1 MCLRDSFGDKNHNMI
16 MSSQTRKQ
24 MQGPRPAP
32 LTVSRSSTKII
43 KKKLPVPA
51 GRSRS
56 PVIIYLKSPTVIH
69 VRPEEFRDTVQ
80 RLTGRNR
87 APSTVIPDSAH
98 HSYSSPTSCGMVAD
112 HANMGRMGISSSF
125 WSDVDL
131 CMLSGLTSL
140 RRAFDD
146 IV

>member
-1 MCLRDSFGDKNHNMI
+1 MDSFGDKNHNMV
-16 MSSQTRKQ
+16 SSQTRKQ

-43 KKKLPVPA
+43 KKKQPVPA
-51 GRSRS
+51 PGQSRS

-80 RLTGRNR
+80 RLTGLNQ
-87 APSTVIPDSAH
+87 APSTVPDSAH
-98 HSYSSPTSCGMVAD
+98 HSYSSPSYCGMVAD
-112 HANMGRMGISSSF
+112 ANMGCMGISSSF
-125 WSDVDL
+125 WNNVDL
-131 CMLSGLTSL
+131 CMLSGVMSL